1 MADDLAPTMRD
12 VSALAPDLNALFVD
26 LRKTIPTAVRDLP
39 AAQRFLRGASPVF
52 SALHPFL
59 QELNPIL
66 SFANF
71 NQQVLAGFVTNGS
84 LAFNI
89 DLDKPG
95 QAEDGIFDYVLQQFG
110 VINGTSLQLNTTRPK
125 YDIGNAYIAPNNYK
139 RALPLGAPEA
149 FDCKTRGGEQK
160 NANAADKLT
169 PCFVQPPSLWDNR
182 LYPLVQSGKS
192 PNIPAPQGEEGRAST
207 DPNRR

>member
-1 MADDLAPTMRD
+1 
-12 VSALAPDLNALFVD
+12 VD
-26 LRKTIPTAVRDLP
+26 LHKVIPTAVKDLP
-39 AAQRFLRGASPVF
+39 EGQRFLRGAEPVLE
-52 SALHPFL
+52 ALHPFL
-59 QELNPIL
+59 QELNPIV
-66 SFANF
+66 SYANF
-71 NQQVLAGFVTNGS
+71 DQTVLAGFVTNAA

-95 QAEDGIFDYVLQQFG
+95 EAEDGVFDYVLQQFG
-110 VINGTSLQLNTTRPK
+110 VINNTSLSLNTTRPT

-160 NANAADKLT
+160 NPDPANKLT
-169 PCFVQPPSLWDNR
+169 PCFVQPPSLWDNKFF
-182 LYPLVQSGKS
+182 PLVQKGKS
-192 PNIPAPQGEEGRAST
+192 PNIPAPQAEEGTKPA